1 MGGASSGILFPWLFV
16 KQVTDVTLNVILVSR
31 SPAPFIF
38 LKYELIPAHRLS
50 ARGQWAPSFCLAQ
63 TEVVTWSEEL
73 EGDLAVDPTPFHSC
87 CGPVSFLLA
96 KNMPCDSNLVE
107 YRASRND
114 GQIRIHSTEF
124 IPRVPKKIIL
134 CEHSDV
140 DVREITRSFLADRKS
155 QDPHPSPAV
164 CSDLRSLLPCR
175 IDSK

>member
-1 MGGASSGILFPWLFV
+1 MCWNWTLLLRAAITCPQSCFCPMGGASSGILFPWLFV

-96 KNMPCDSNLVE
+96 KNIPCDSNLVE

-124 IPRVPKKIIL
+124 IPRIPKKKF
-134 CEHSDV
+134 
-140 DVREITRSFLADRKS
+140 SFVNTAMLTLGKLQDRF
-155 QDPHPSPAV
+155 
-164 CSDLRSLLPCR
+164 
-175 IDSK
+175 